1 MELEVNMK
9 ATVKKRYQELKIQNY
24 NSLIK
29 REWQSN
35 ALLQECLETLGNN
48 KKILSIEEQRQ
59 ILDKFNIELPRLI
72 KNRKKTVQSIQE
84 LSPQWMNRLVYIIWD
99 EEKLP
104 IIQINFESVLDHID
118 DIVAVAFD
126 TCIVAENMNQ
136 FIQFDDRNRITEF
149 NLERE

>member
-1 MELEVNMK
+1 MK

-104 IIQINFESVLDHID
+104 IIQINFESVL
-118 DIVAVAFD
+118 
-126 TCIVAENMNQ
+126 
-136 FIQFDDRNRITEF
+136 
-149 NLERE
+149 NLNYSRLCHECG

>member
-1 MELEVNMK
+1 
-9 ATVKKRYQELKIQNY
+9 
-24 NSLIK
+24 
-29 REWQSN
+29 
-35 ALLQECLETLGNN
+35 
-48 KKILSIEEQRQ
+48 
-59 ILDKFNIELPRLI
+59 
-72 KNRKKTVQSIQE
+72 
-84 LSPQWMNRLVYIIWD
+84 MNRLVYIIWD

-104 IIQINFESVLDHID
+104 IIQINFESVLNHID

>member
-1 MELEVNMK
+1 MK
-9 ATVKKRYQELKIQNY
+9 AAVKKRYQELKIQNY
-24 NSLIK
+24 NSLIE

-59 ILDKFNIELPRLI
+59 ILDKFNIALPRLI
-72 KNRKKTVQSIQE
+72 KNRKKTVQLIQE

-104 IIQINFESVLDHID
+104 IIQINLNYS
-118 DIVAVAFD
+118 
-126 TCIVAENMNQ
+126 
-136 FIQFDDRNRITEF
+136 RNSI
-149 NLERE
+149 